1 MEDYA
6 NTYAEM
12 YDNELLNL
20 AAEPDSLTESAR
32 IVLFGELSRRG
43 LGENEIRAW
52 QHSSVD
58 AAQVPKNERKEMTEE
73 LGGHPGSWSM
83 FGQPHL
89 EHLEEPETE
98 ESSGSED
105 EEMAREKLEEP
116 SVDQDK
122 LAEAE
127 PLLQRSLAIWQ
138 KVFGPEH
145 PNVAQSLSLLAVLYN
160 AQEKYEEAERLFQQ
174 ALAIWEAVWEKNP
187 EASHGFAAMNGMSFN
202 LAMLFMLY
210 ERWLPIAEKALGSEH
225 PDVAQVLENYAV
237 LLRKMRREDEAEEM
251 EVRAKAIRAN
261 NAQ

>member
-1 MEDYA
+1 MVDYA

-12 YDNELLNL
+12 YDGELLRL

-32 IVLFGELSRRG
+32 IVLFDELSRRG

-58 AAQVPKNERKEMTEE
+58 AAPVPKNERKEMTEE

-83 FGQPHL
+83 FGQSHL
-89 EHLEEPETE
+89 KQPETE
-98 ESSGSED
+98 ESLGSED
-105 EEMAREKLEEP
+105 EEMAREKPEELY
-116 SVDQDK
+116 VDQDK

-138 KVFGPEH
+138 KVFGLEH

-187 EASHGFAAMNGMSFN
+187 EASHGFTAMNGMSFN

-225 PDVAQVLENYAV
+225 PNVAQVLENYAA

-251 EVRAKAIRAN
+251 EVRAKAIRA
-261 NAQ
+261 QHSQ

>member
-1 MEDYA
+1 MVDYA

-12 YDNELLNL
+12 YDNELLSL

-43 LGENEIRAW
+43 LGENEIQAW

-58 AAQVPKNERKEMTEE
+58 AAQVPKNEKKEMTEE

-83 FGQPHL
+83 FGQSHLKHL
-89 EHLEEPETE
+89 EQPETK
-98 ESSGSED
+98 ESLGSED
-105 EEMAREKLEEP
+105 EEIAREKLEELY
-116 SVDQDK
+116 VDQDK

-160 AQEKYEEAERLFQQ
+160 AQGEARGGRTALPAGSGNLGGGLGKEPRGESWFCGDERHELQPRHAVY
-174 ALAIWEAVWEKNP
+174 ALRAV
-187 EASHGFAAMNGMSFN
+187 AADCG
-202 LAMLFMLY
+202 
-210 ERWLPIAEKALGSEH
+210 EGPW
-225 PDVAQVLENYAV
+225 
-237 LLRKMRREDEAEEM
+237 
-251 EVRAKAIRAN
+251 VRASRRGPGPGELRSPSTQNEARG
-261 NAQ
+261 